1 MVITIKKGATKE
13 EVEKQLAKL
22 KQNKKNVGLRK
33 YLGIAILDE
42 KVDAV
47 AYQKSLRNE

>member
-13 EVEKQLAKL
+13 EIEKQLAKL
-22 KQNKKNVGLRK
+22 KPKKKKVGLREF
-33 YLGIAILDE
+33 LGKPIFDD

-47 AYQKSLRNE
+47 AFQKMLRDE